1 VSDQWAERRR
11 AFGSEAE
18 AYAYGRPSYP
28 IEAVRWSLPDGARTV
43 LDLAAGTGK
52 LTQRLLELDLDVI
65 AVEPLDQMRAL
76 IPREARSLAGAAE
89 AIPLDDASVDAVLV
103 GQAYH
108 WFDAERALP
117 EIARVLRPGG
127 TVGLL
132 WNLDDDR
139 VPWVAQLCDLT
150 RSDACASAL
159 VADPKPPYDGR
170 ADLTT
175 PLHAVFDYLENYD
188 VERLVAMIASRS
200 QTILLPEEQRS
211 QLLGAVAAL
220 APVTPFSF
228 PSVCEC
234 WRAQRV
240 AGN

>member
-52 LTQRLLELDLDVI
+52 LTQRLLELDLGVI
-65 AVEPLDQMRAL
+65 AVEPLAQMRAL
-76 IPREARSLAGAAE
+76 IPREARPVAGTAE

-108 WFDAERALP
+108 WFDAARALP

-132 WNLDDDR
+132 WNMDDDR
-139 VPWVAQLCDLT
+139 VPWVARLCDLT
-150 RSDACASAL
+150 ESEARASAV

-170 ADLTT
+170 TDLTT
-175 PLHAVFDYLENYD
+175 PVHAVFDYVEDYD

-200 QTILLPEEQRS
+200 QTILLPAEQRS
-211 QLLGAVAAL
+211 QLLGAVRTL
-220 APVTPFSF
+220 APVPPFSF

-234 WRAQRV
+234 WRAERA
-240 AGN
+240 AGH